1 MNDTLKT
8 IVGLVESGKPELQVA
23 AAQVL
28 GELRARDPS
37 AVRAL
42 SAAVRRS
49 PVLGRFSLEALG
61 KIQTEDA
68 VATIVNVA
76 VEPDSLGDYAAHLL
90 ADVGGVAH
98 AMLADSYPQAAIEQ
112 RTRILTILA
121 RQLGKDAIGVFV
133 HALLTPETTEVAARL
148 LRGAADQFVPALQ
161 KLLRDGLAK
170 HLDSALP
177 DTCLAQVVAVLAKVD
192 PDGSKSLLMRLI
204 DPQVAPIVR
213 SAAFRAMQ
221 GSKLTAAQVR
231 SMLDL
236 LEDPAEKGVHDA
248 VREVLALLPEVPE
261 AMLPVLK
268 RLLAARQPEQRLF
281 ALRMLRTAGGADLAK
296 VALKLLDHDDERFR
310 RAAGEA
316 LAHNRQA
323 IEPLLRLVLTSK
335 NAALAQTGAEIL
347 MRHGS
352 HLGPKLVRAVAEKA
366 MKLLSGNPRVADLL
380 LDVALST
387 GAGKLAPFLVE
398 RCIRLRRVNRHADAM
413 HVLARIAAAAPA
425 DDEVRYQLAL
435 TKLLYDGARPA
446 EESAVPGNSTMG
458 FLAVLVR
465 GEFPVFDRLR
475 KESAVTP
482 DLMLRV
488 ATHFANAV
496 GPERRFATEM
506 LQHLA
511 ARTKGR
517 AGDEA
522 RVALRAVGG

>member
-28 GELRARDPS
+28 GELRAKDPS

-42 SAAVRRS
+42 SSAVRRS
-49 PVLGRFSLEALG
+49 PVLGRFSLEALS
-61 KIQTEDA
+61 KIQTEEA
-68 VATIVNVA
+68 LATIVGVA
-76 VEPDSLGDYAAHLL
+76 VEPDSLGDHAAHLL
-90 ADVGGVAH
+90 ADVGGAAH
-98 AMLADSYPQAAIEQ
+98 AMLAESYPQAAIEQ

-121 RQLGKDAIGVFV
+121 RQLSRDGIQVFV
-133 HALLTPETTEVAARL
+133 HALLTPETTVVAARL
-148 LRGAADQFVPALQ
+148 LLAAADQFSPALQ
-161 KLLRDGLAK
+161 KQLRDGLGK

-177 DTCLAQVVAVLAKVD
+177 DACLAQVVAVLAKVD
-192 PDGSKSLLMRLI
+192 AEGSKALLMRLI
-204 DPQVAPIVR
+204 EPQVAPLVR

-221 GSKLTAAQVR
+221 GTRLGAAQVR

-236 LEDPAEKGVHDA
+236 LENPAEKGVHDA

-281 ALRMLRTAGGADLAK
+281 ALRMLRTAGGADLARIS
-296 VALKLLDHDDERFR
+296 LKLLDHEDERFR
-310 RAAGEA
+310 RAAIEA

-323 IEPLLRLVLTSK
+323 IEPVLRLVLTSK
-335 NAALAQTGAEIL
+335 NPTLAQTGAEIL
-347 MRHGS
+347 ARHGS
-352 HLGPKLVRAVAEKA
+352 NLAPKLVRAIAEKA
-366 MKLLSGNPRVADLL
+366 LKLLSGNPRVADLL
-380 LDVALST
+380 LDVVLST
-387 GAGKLAPFLVE
+387 GAAKLAPFMVE
-398 RCIRLRRVNRHADAM
+398 RCIRLRRVSRHADAM
-413 HVLARIAAAAPA
+413 HVLARITAATPG

-435 TKLLYDGARPA
+435 TKLLYDGARPVT
-446 EESAVPGNSTMG
+446 ESAVPGNSTMG
-458 FLAVLVR
+458 FLAALLR

-475 KESAVTP
+475 KEASVTP
-482 DLMLRV
+482 DLLLRV
-488 ATHFANAV
+488 ATHFQGAV